1 MIQSAFSLRSWL
13 CGSLCVFNNG
23 FESMSVVDN
32 QQVTRPRAEP
42 RRVPLPGIRVI
53 MMAQQSQSTYVW
65 CSPRRRRC
73 RGGPQRPV
81 RVRGET
87 ITRGIQVRRRRAEP
101 RIVMVGAANLNS
113 IVVEC
118 LLVSLQS
125 GRGRRFRPQGPLRP
139 AADPAAGP
147 APVTVATWSLASPGP
162 AFPVG
167 DSD

>member
-125 GRGRRFRPQGPLRP
+125 GRGHVTPVRAARPITASRRSGRQTSACRHLVAGGSGPGRS
-139 AADPAAGP
+139 G
-147 APVTVATWSLASPGP
+147 W
-162 AFPVG
+162 
-167 DSD
+167 

>member
-87 ITRGIQVRRRRAEP
+87 MTRGVQVRRRRAEP

-113 IVVEC
+113 IVMPTC
-118 LLVSLQS
+118 VSSVRPRTPVPTARPITASRRS
-125 GRGRRFRPQGPLRP
+125 GRRTSACHGRHLVAGESGPGLS
-139 AADPAAGP
+139 G
-147 APVTVATWSLASPGP
+147 W
-162 AFPVG
+162 
-167 DSD
+167 